1 MLALLAGI
9 YALGYQAS
17 IFPTVVPRL
26 PGRANR
32 PAAAVEGAEIVGRA
46 IEGPEVLPASS
57 WGSTGKCE
65 EPGSRALPFVLVDLV
80 AGVGFEP
87 TTSGL

>member
-65 EPGSRALPFVLVDLV
+65 GAGFTGPFR
-80 AGVGFEP
+80 
-87 TTSGL
+87 SCW